1 MKKTHQLRSSEMN
14 CTQAPN
20 YESSNAK
27 LVIAVD
33 ANTDLYTLMDILDV
47 HLD

>member
-1 MKKTHQLRSSEMN
+1 MKMTHQVRSSEMN

-27 LVIAVD
+27 LVIVVD
-33 ANTDLYTLMDILDV
+33 GYTDLYRALHFGWTS
-47 HLD
+47 